1 MANNFIIRPKITLG
15 LKIFKTGIQLLKV
28 FKIQNHRCHHTSI
41 ENQFII
47 KFSNYILLPL
57 DALFFDS
64 SISNFCSLTSKSN
77 QLNFNLDFITFGQTY
92 KSNDIINPALDINNI
107 VPRGIEWFKTLI
119 KEYPK
124 ILLSFLSTIKL
135 FYSKLEINIKI
146 GIIWKKKTLSSHPNS
161 SQQHPFNWY
170 FCTNGLG

>member
-1 MANNFIIRPKITLG
+1 MHFSLI
-15 LKIFKTGIQLLKV
+15 
-28 FKIQNHRCHHTSI
+28 H
-41 ENQFII
+41 QFQT
-47 KFSNYILLPL
+47 FAVWHL
-57 DALFFDS
+57 
-64 SISNFCSLTSKSN
+64 SN

-146 GIIWKKKTLSSHPNS
+146 GIMKEDNFISSYPNSSSHPL
-161 SQQHPFNWY
+161 NWY
-170 FCTNGLG
+170 FCTNGSANGSFQKHYWAFFACRRSYNDLSTYLVVVG